1 MAATAKQF
9 NHNNNSKNQICG
21 LIQNMFCFFEE
32 EEEPPTA
39 SNASNII
46 DGLG

>member
-21 LIQNMFCFFEE
+21 LIQNMFSFLE
-32 EEEPPTA
+32 EEEPPRA